1 MKTAPLWSHIEN
13 NVLGISVFFSP
24 VNIRKMPVN
33 IFENLPVNIF
43 FCPWTVQKKLAREP
57 KKVPVNTK
65 KVSVNLKSAREH
77 FHKICRS
84 WAFTGTFYVF
94 TGTFFYL
101 YRKTARELQ
110 KVPVNNSKFYAREL
124 RKSARENV
132 QKSARERN
140 QLPVNLRNKVPVN
153 AKLCPW
159 RSSKNRGSRALLRF
173 TGKTKNTEEPYFDIQ
188 ILG

>member
-1 MKTAPLWSHIEN
+1 MFLRLSGKKVKIVLHII
-13 NVLGISVFFSP
+13 GSVFFSP
-24 VNIRKMPVN
+24 WTLKKCPWTFSKICPWIFFFAREPSKKNLPVNPKKCPWTPKKCPWILKVPVN
-33 IFENLPVNIF
+33 IF
-43 FCPWTVQKKLAREP
+43 
-57 KKVPVNTK
+57 TK
-65 KVSVNLKSAREH
+65 FAEVE
-77 FHKICRS
+77 RS
-84 WAFTGTFYVF
+84 RALFMCSRAH
-94 TGTFFYL
+94 FFYL

-110 KVPVNNSKFYAREL
+110 KVPVNISKFYAREL

-173 TGKTKNTEEPYFDIQ
+173 TGKKNTALPN
-188 ILG
+188 